1 MLAEVPLFASLSGR
15 HLRRV
20 AGLARMR
27 RFHDGAVMMRSGDTG
42 DTMYVLLDGRATVR
56 IRGRG
61 EVELGVGSFVGEL
74 SLLDD
79 GPRSATVVA
88 KGPVLALTIGRG
100 AFRKL
105 LRAEPAIAVAVAEE
119 LARRL
124 RTAHTIV

>member
-20 AGLARMR
+20 AGLARIR

-79 GPRSATVVA
+79 GPRSRTVVA